1 MERDGQLES
10 IWQSEIKH
18 YGQVQTGVTPNKD
31 VVIVGA
37 GITGITSALMLQKK
51 GINCILVEANNM
63 GFGTTSGTTA
73 HLNTFFDTPYY
84 QVIKDF
90 GLESAKL
97 LAHGAM
103 EVHDII
109 KDNINTY
116 QIYCD
121 YSPRSGYLFSLDEAQ
136 DEELEQIIDGHRQV
150 GLDTFEVD
158 NNPFGIPSVRVVEIP
173 NQAQFHPLKYLRI
186 LLKEF
191 FTLGGVFIEN
201 CRVTSVDKVEDNIVA
216 TTTKGNIISKHLVY
230 ATHIPPGRNIMHFIN
245 APYRSYVM
253 AVKLRSGNYPEALG
267 YDMFEPYHYYRTH
280 NIDGQNYLIAG
291 GEDHK
296 TGDVDNTSESFE
308 RLESY
313 LRMHFDIES
322 IAYRWSSQF
331 YEPADG
337 LPYIG
342 HLPGS
347 PDNVYCATGYSG
359 NGMIFGTLAAKTLS
373 DIISTGSSDYQDLF
387 SSSRV
392 KPMAGFN
399 NIIKEAGSVIK
410 HMVVD
415 KLSVDK
421 IIALAELENDQ
432 GKVVKYE
439 GDTLA
444 VYKDAT
450 GKSYILESDCT
461 HLYCT
466 VKWNQEEKSWD
477 CPCHGSRFNIN
488 GEVLNAPAVKKLK
501 SLSEPL

>member
-1 MERDGQLES
+1 MERDGHLES
-10 IWQSEIKH
+10 IWQSEVKH
-18 YGQVQTGVTPNKD
+18 YGQDNINQKTHFD

-37 GITGITSALMLQKK
+37 GITGITSALMLQRK
-51 GINCILVEANNM
+51 GINCILLEASNM
-63 GFGTTSGTTA
+63 SFGTTGGTTA
-73 HLNTFFDTPYY
+73 HLNNFFDSPYY
-84 QVIKDF
+84 QVISDF
-90 GLESAKL
+90 GLDSAKL
-97 LAHGAM
+97 LAKGAS

-109 KDNINTY
+109 KENINLY

-121 YSPRSGYLFSLDEAQ
+121 YSVRNGYLFSLDEHQ
-136 DEELEQIIDGHRQV
+136 DEELQKIIEGNLQV
-150 GLDTFEVD
+150 GVETYETDT
-158 NNPFGIPSVRVVEIP
+158 NPFGIPSVRVVEIP

-191 FTLGGVFIEN
+191 IHTGGIFLEE
-201 CRVTSVDKVEDNIVA
+201 CRATSVEKEDDKLMVS
-216 TTTKGNIISKHLVY
+216 TTKGNIISSHLIY
-230 ATHIPPGRNIMHFIN
+230 ATHIPPGRNIMHFRN
-245 APYRSYVM
+245 AAYRSYVM
-253 AVKLRSGNYPEALG
+253 AVKLKSGDFPQALG
-267 YDMFEPYHYYRTH
+267 YDLFEPFHYYRTH
-280 NIDGQNYLIAG
+280 TVNGNQYLIAG

-313 LRMHFDIES
+313 LRQHFDIEEIS
-322 IAYRWSSQF
+322 YKWSSQF
-331 YEPADG
+331 YEPTDG

-347 PDNVYCATGYSG
+347 PENVYCATGYSG

-373 DIISTGSSDYQDLF
+373 DIISTGNSDYKDLF
-387 SSSRV
+387 SPSRV
-392 KPMAGFN
+392 KPIAGFTN
-399 NIIKEAGSVIK
+399 LIKEQGNVIK

-415 KLSVDK
+415 KLTVEK
-421 IIALAELENDQ
+421 IVRLAELDYDE

-450 GKSYILESDCT
+450 GKSHILESDCT

-477 CPCHGSRFNIN
+477 CPCHGSRF
-488 GEVLNAPAVKKLK
+488 GVDGTVLTGPAVKALK
-501 SLSEPL
+501 KF